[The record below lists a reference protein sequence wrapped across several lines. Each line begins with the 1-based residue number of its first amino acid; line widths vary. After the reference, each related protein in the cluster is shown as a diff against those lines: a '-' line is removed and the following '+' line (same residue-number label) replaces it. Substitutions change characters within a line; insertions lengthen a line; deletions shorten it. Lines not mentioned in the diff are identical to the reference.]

1 MFGFQNQYSNTGV
14 EFGRLFLTGSAVP
27 DFVPDP
33 YNPPRGG
40 TPVATTEI
48 NVTAPDYKLPQLLRA
63 SFGVDKL
70 LPLGL
75 VATVEGQYSKT
86 INDILYKDIN
96 LIPQGYLSDG
106 RPIYG
111 TWSYSARRWTVQKY
125 NSSFTNVILLT
136 NTNQGYTYNLTFQ
149 LERPLA
155 PDGIYAKFAYTYGVS
170 KDMNSGTSA
179 QAFSQWRFNHA
190 VDPNNPTLS
199 YSSFDYRHR
208 ILAILSYKKEFFR
221 GFSASVGIFYNG
233 LSGQPYSWVYSGD
246 VNGDGQVENDLIY
259 IPKDKNDIILVD
271 ANGNPLPKDNVAYDQ
286 LFAFIDNDPYLSK
299 NKGKIAERMAA
310 RGPWSHQVDARFA
323 VEIPSIRGQKLEI
336 TFDILNLLNLLNKD
350 WGIVKGVTFQRA
362 FLLVFHSLDPAT
374 GQPRFTWT
382 NPPRPE
388 LPLDLASRWQAQI
401 GIRYTF

>member
-1 MFGFQNQYSNTGV
+1 M
-14 EFGRLFLTGSAVP
+14 
-27 DFVPDP
+27 
-33 YNPPRGG
+33 
-40 TPVATTEI
+40 
-48 NVTAPDYKLPQLLRA
+48 
-63 SFGVDKL
+63 
-70 LPLGL
+70 
-75 VATVEGQYSKT
+75 
-86 INDILYKDIN
+86 
-96 LIPQGYLSDG
+96 
-106 RPIYG
+106 
-111 TWSYSARRWTVQKY
+111 
-125 NSSFTNVILLT
+125 LLT
-136 NTNQGYTYNLTFQ
+136 PIT
-149 LERPLA
+149 R
-155 PDGIYAKFAYTYGVS
+155 
-170 KDMNSGTSA
+170 
-179 QAFSQWRFNHA
+179 
-190 VDPNNPTLS
+190 TLS

-362 FLLVFHSLDPAT
+362 FLLVFHSFYPDPAT
-374 GQPRFTWT
+374 G
-382 NPPRPE
+382 N
-388 LPLDLASRWQAQI
+388 
-401 GIRYTF
+401 